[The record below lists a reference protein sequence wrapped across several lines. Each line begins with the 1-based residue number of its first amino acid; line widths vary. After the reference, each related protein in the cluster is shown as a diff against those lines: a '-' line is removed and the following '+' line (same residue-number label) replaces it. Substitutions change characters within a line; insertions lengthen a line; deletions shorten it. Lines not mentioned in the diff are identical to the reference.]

1 VTESPESG
9 SFRAGKLPAMP
20 PIAAT
25 DERAGSRSW
34 RVSAAE
40 LRLAAGLLVA
50 LAIIGLL
57 VGLIWGHVAPRA
69 TFTVVQTGA
78 KGVAQQN
85 DAESEAQIG
94 VDGWFSLIGAGVG
107 LVTGVGAWRF
117 RSARGPFLI
126 VALAATS
133 LLGAVIAWRFG
144 LWIGRHP
151 THSQLRTIFTHDGAT
166 FKPAI
171 KMRAKAALF
180 FQPIGAVL
188 AALLS
193 LGFSRHDDVGPAAHS
208 TSEDA

>member
-1 VTESPESG
+1 
-9 SFRAGKLPAMP
+9 MP
-20 PIAAT
+20 PVAAAG
-25 DERAGSRSW
+25 DRAGSRSW

-40 LRLAAGLLVA
+40 LRLAAALVIA
-50 LAIIGLL
+50 LAIVGLL
-57 VGLIWGHVAPRA
+57 VGLIWGHIAPRA

-78 KGVAQQN
+78 KGLAQQN

-94 VDGWFSLIGAGVG
+94 VDGWFSLIGAGIG
-107 LVTGVGAWRF
+107 LVTGVVAWRF
-117 RSARGPFLI
+117 RPARGPFLM
-126 VALAATS
+126 VALAAAS

-151 THSQLRTIFTHDGAT
+151 THSQLRTIFNHNGAT

-193 LGFSRHDDVGPAAHS
+193 IGFSRHSDLGTAPTS
-208 TSEDA
+208 TADGA